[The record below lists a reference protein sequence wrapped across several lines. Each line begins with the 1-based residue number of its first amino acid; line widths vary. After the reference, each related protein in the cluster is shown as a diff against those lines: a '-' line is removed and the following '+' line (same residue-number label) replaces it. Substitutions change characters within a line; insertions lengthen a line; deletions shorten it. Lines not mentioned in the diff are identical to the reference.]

1 MLERSGWIGY
11 ASEALVFGT
20 LLDTVLDRTVLPG
33 YSRLGYALR
42 RRAWDGP
49 APGALDGR
57 VALVTGAGSG
67 LGEATATG
75 LARLGAEV
83 VLVVRDPG
91 RGEQALARVRAVAPG
106 AKIRAARCDV
116 ADFASVREFAAGES
130 RVDVLVHNAGVLPPR
145 RSESVDGHEITF
157 ATHVL
162 GPLLLTESLLPAL
175 RAAGDGRVIMV
186 SSGGMY
192 TQPLA
197 VDDPEY
203 RNGRYRGA
211 TAYAR
216 TKRMQVE
223 LTPLLAERWR
233 PDGVAVHSTHPGWAD
248 TPGLV
253 GSLPSFRRVLQPVLR
268 TPEQGADTAVWLA
281 AADPQP
287 ASGRFWHDRRER
299 PFHVLPGT
307 APKPGEAQR
316 LLRYCLD
323 AIGVSSGSAG

>member
-1 MLERSGWIGY
+1 ML
-11 ASEALVFGT
+11 F
-20 LLDTVLDRTVLPG
+20 DTVLDRTVLPG

-42 RRAWDGP
+42 RRAWPSDDP
-49 APGALDGR
+49 APGALRGR
-57 VALVTGAGSG
+57 VALVTGASSG
-67 LGEATATG
+67 LGEATAAG
-75 LARLGAEV
+75 LARLGADV
-83 VLVVRDPG
+83 VLVVRDRG
-91 RGEQALARVRAVAPG
+91 RGEQALARVRAAAPE
-106 AKIRAARCDV
+106 AKIRTARCDV

-130 RVDVLVHNAGVLPPR
+130 RVDILVHNAGVLPAR
-145 RSESVDGHEITF
+145 RDESVDGHEITF

-175 RAAGDGRVIMV
+175 RASDDGRVILV

-203 RNGRYRGA
+203 RTGRYRGA

-248 TPGLV
+248 TPGLAD
-253 GSLPSFRRVLQPVLR
+253 SLPAFRKLVRLALR

-281 AADPQP
+281 ATEPGPQP
-287 ASGRFWHDRRER
+287 GRFWHDRRER
-299 PFHVLPGT
+299 PRYVVPGT
-307 APKPGEAQR
+307 RPKAGEAER
-316 LLRYCLD
+316 LLEYCLA
-323 AIGVSSGSAG
+323 AIAG

>member
-1 MLERSGWIGY
+1 M
-11 ASEALVFGT
+11 
-20 LLDTVLDRTVLPG
+20 LLDTLLDRTVVVG

-42 RRAWDGP
+42 RRAWAAGDP
-49 APGALDGR
+49 APDALRGR

-83 VLVVRDPG
+83 VLVVRDLA
-91 RGEQALARVRAVAPG
+91 RGESALDR
-106 AKIRAARCDV
+106 IRAAVPDAKVRTARCDV
-116 ADFASVREFAAGES
+116 ADFASVREFAARES

-145 RSESVDGHEITF
+145 REESVDGHERTF

-162 GPLLLTESLLPAL
+162 GPLLLTELLRPAL
-175 RAAGDGRVIMV
+175 RASADARVIWV

-203 RNGRYRGA
+203 RGGRYRGA

-223 LTPLLAERWR
+223 LTPVLAERWR
-233 PDGVAVHSTHPGWAD
+233 PDGIAVHGTHPGWAD
-248 TPGLV
+248 TPGLAA
-253 GSLPSFRRVLQPVLR
+253 SLPSFRWLLGPVLR
-268 TPEQGADTAVWLA
+268 TAAEGADTAVWLA
-281 AADPQP
+281 ATEPGP
-287 ASGRFWHDRRER
+287 PPGRFWHDRRDR
-299 PFHVLPGT
+299 PTHLLPGT
-307 APKPGEAQR
+307 RPGPGDAER
-316 LLRYCLD
+316 LLRHCLD
-323 AIGVSSGSAG
+323 VVGR